1 MGIRLRP
8 TGRPVG
14 MSLNPNAA
22 RATILSQPALRS
34 EVESKIG
41 RGIMLVL
48 SAIFSILGLVCDAI
62 AGLVLLPKIFITDQE
77 LNLVAELPIEPSTSH
92 MTGEVSRATL
102 PVAVTDVTKIDEYRK
117 KYIEARKEERKNG
130 KIGLGFLVAG
140 SFLQV
145 LGVIL
150 ALL

>member
-1 MGIRLRP
+1 
-8 TGRPVG
+8 
-14 MSLNPNAA
+14 
-22 RATILSQPALRS
+22 
-34 EVESKIG
+34 
-41 RGIMLVL
+41 MLVL
-48 SAIFSILGLVCDAI
+48 SAIFSILGLICDAI

-77 LNLVAELPIEPSTSH
+77 LDLLAELPIEPSTSH

-102 PVAVTDVTKIDEYRK
+102 PVAVTDVGKINEYRK
-117 KYIEARKEERKNG
+117 RYIEARREERRNG

-150 ALL
+150 VLL